1 YIQQTMQ
8 ISAMWN
14 HRIDA
19 NLVHIALDYCCNGD
33 INKTLVLLLEFEQ
46 WKRQDNNEQKYKKR
60 INEFL
65 EKRCCNHN
73 VNLFCMF
80 RSEIYK
86 GSTSIERAATY
97 TVNNGL
103 PFVEKD
109 KKN

>member
-1 YIQQTMQ
+1 
-8 ISAMWN
+8 MWN
-14 HRIDA
+14 HQIDA
-19 NLVHIALDYCCNGD
+19 NLIYIALNGHHGD
-33 INKTLVLLLEFEQ
+33 INKTIELLFEFEQ
-46 WKRQDNNEQKYKKR
+46 WKHQDNNEQKYKKR

-86 GSTSIERAATY
+86 GSTGIKRAATY